1 MRARGTRLSRLIDD
15 PLAVGLAI
23 LVLGAIVLY
32 ISYSAQSGLPWKA
45 SYSIDVQVA
54 DAGKL
59 PKNADVRV
67 GGARVGQVLKIVAV
81 PREGK
86 VPPHAKLELKL
97 EKKGTPLPVDTTA
110 EVRLASVLGSKY
122 LALVPGKSS
131 KTIPAGGELPL
142 ANTSATVD
150 VDQAFQVFGPQ
161 GRTAIRAALVAL
173 GDGLAGR
180 GSAINQTVASL
191 ADLMPGLQRVLVT
204 VNAERTDLAGFVRG
218 AAAGTAALAAVA
230 PELTPFVS
238 NAAGTLGALDDAGD
252 ALGTSIAEFP
262 STAITATRALQ
273 GVGPVLDDAAAITR
287 DLAPAADTIADTTQ
301 KLDVAVRT
309 ATRVDPRAGT
319 LAKPLDGALSAV
331 GSFSTNPASL
341 TSLQLLGTNDL
352 ATFGASAFVGLGA
365 ILSTTWDAER
375 YCGIVSKWGHALSN
389 VLSDGD
395 EGGNWIRMSPLFQ
408 LDETLPSATPSAN
421 LHANPYPNENAQE
434 CEAGHEPFLPGQQ
447 VGNPPGLQGKP
458 GAGQ

>member
-1 MRARGTRLSRLIDD
+1 MIDD

-23 LVLGAIVLY
+23 LLAGAIVLY
-32 ISYSAQSGLPWKA
+32 ISYTAQSGLPWKA

-97 EKKGTPLPVDTTA
+97 DKKGTPLPVDTTA

-150 VDQAFQVFGPQ
+150 VDQAFQVFGPE
-161 GRTAIRAALVAL
+161 GRQAIRAGIIAL

-191 ADLMPGLQRVLVT
+191 AELMPGLQRVLVT
-204 VNAERTDLAGFVRG
+204 VNAERTDLDGFVRG
-218 AAAGTAALAAVA
+218 TAAGTEALAAVA
-230 PELTPFVS
+230 PELAPFVV
-238 NAAGTLGALDDAGD
+238 NAAATLGALDDAGD
-252 ALGTSIAEFP
+252 ALGTSIGEFP
-262 STAITATRALQ
+262 STAIAATRALTR
-273 GVGPVLDDAAAITR
+273 VRPVLEDAAAITR
-287 DLAPAADTIADTTQ
+287 DLEPAADTIADTTR

-309 ATRVDPRAGT
+309 ATRVDPKAAR

-375 YCGIVSKWGHALSN
+375 YCGVVSSWAHALSN

-395 EGGNWIRMSPLFQ
+395 EGGNWIRMSPLFEIN
-408 LDETLPSATPSAN
+408 ETLPTASPSAN

>member
-1 MRARGTRLSRLIDD
+1 M
-15 PLAVGLAI
+15 
-23 LVLGAIVLY
+23 
-32 ISYSAQSGLPWKA
+32 
-45 SYSIDVQVA
+45 
-54 DAGKL
+54 
-59 PKNADVRV
+59 
-67 GGARVGQVLKIVAV
+67 
-81 PREGK
+81 
-86 VPPHAKLELKL
+86 
-97 EKKGTPLPVDTTA
+97 
-110 EVRLASVLGSKY
+110 
-122 LALVPGKSS
+122 
-131 KTIPAGGELPL
+131 
-142 ANTSATVD
+142 
-150 VDQAFQVFGPQ
+150 
-161 GRTAIRAALVAL
+161 
-173 GDGLAGR
+173 
-180 GSAINQTVASL
+180 
-191 ADLMPGLQRVLVT
+191 
-204 VNAERTDLAGFVRG
+204 
-218 AAAGTAALAAVA
+218 
-230 PELTPFVS
+230 
-238 NAAGTLGALDDAGD
+238 
-252 ALGTSIAEFP
+252 
-262 STAITATRALQ
+262 
-273 GVGPVLDDAAAITR
+273 
-287 DLAPAADTIADTTQ
+287 
-301 KLDVAVRT
+301 AVRT

-319 LAKPLDGALSAV
+319 LAEPLDGALSAV